1 MNAQDILFIGGSGVI
16 SAASVRRAVELG
28 HRVTVLNRGRSEERP
43 LPEEVEL
50 LQGDV
55 RDTEAVRAALGDR
68 EFDVVAQFTA
78 FTPAHVQADIERFTG
93 RTGQYVF
100 ISSASAYQKPP
111 QRFPITESTP
121 LRNPFSAYARDKI
134 ACEDVL
140 TAAYRDQAFPVT
152 IVRPSHTYD
161 RTSMPTLAGWNDV
174 ARMRAGRPVVVH
186 GDGTTPWTITHTT
199 DFAVGFVGLL
209 GRRDVLGDAF
219 HIMGDHAPTWDQI
232 YTWLGEA
239 AGVRPELV
247 HVSSDAIAAIRPTLA
262 ADLHGDRAHPMVF
275 DTTRIRSIVPE
286 FRPRVPFWAG
296 AAEIIAYHDAT
307 PTRQVVDAGLDADL
321 DRMIA
326 AGRAEMSAAPPDA
339 RAAVSGIRPGAEPP
353 RP

>member
-1 MNAQDILFIGGSGVI
+1 MGTQDILFIGGSGVI

-28 HRVTVLNRGRSEERP
+28 HRVTVLNRGRSEERA
-43 LPEEVEL
+43 LPEEAEL
-50 LQGDV
+50 LQGDI
-55 RDTEAVRAALGDR
+55 RDADAVRAALGDR

-78 FTPAHVQADIERFTG
+78 FTPAHVQADIARFAG

-111 QRFPITESTP
+111 LRFPITESTP
-121 LRNPFSAYARDKI
+121 LRNPFSGYARDKI
-134 ACEDVL
+134 ACEDAL
-140 TAAYRDQAFPVT
+140 TAAYRDQGFPVT

-174 ARMRAGRPVVVH
+174 ARMREGRPVVVH
-186 GDGTTPWTITHTT
+186 GDGTSPWTITHTN
-199 DFAVGFVGLL
+199 DFAVGFVGLF
-209 GRRDVLGDAF
+209 GRRDVLGDVF

-247 HVSSDAIAAIRPTLA
+247 HVSSDTIAAIRPSFA

-275 DTTRIRSIVPE
+275 DTAKIRRIVPE
-286 FRPRVPFWAG
+286 FCSRVPFWIG
-296 AAEIIAYHDAT
+296 AQEIIEYHDAT
-307 PTRQVVDAGLDADL
+307 PARQVVDADLDADL

-326 AGRAEMSAAPPDA
+326 TVRG
-339 RAAVSGIRPGAEPP
+339 
-353 RP
+353 